1 MVHNI
6 LVAVDGPTNA
16 DRPHSPA
23 CGAQCATF
31 VSSAAASVLAPWTP
45 VSRDRA
51 CVGSR
56 RVAPSPR
63 PITGRCLCGGVTYS
77 VDAEPVWQGA
87 CYCTNCQRQTA
98 TAFSVIVG
106 VPSKAL
112 TVEGSALA
120 SFKTA
125 SEDYQSTTEPRFC
138 SACGSPI
145 FSTIESMPGVAFLKA
160 GTIDDASW
168 IEPTVEIW
176 TRSAQPWAP
185 HFENA
190 MRFDRTPPN

>member
-1 MVHNI
+1 M
-6 LVAVDGPTNA
+6 A
-16 DRPHSPA
+16 DA
-23 CGAQCATF
+23 
-31 VSSAAASVLAPWTP
+31 
-45 VSRDRA
+45 
-51 CVGSR
+51 
-56 RVAPSPR
+56 PR

-87 CYCTNCQRQTA
+87 CYCANCQRQTA

-112 TVEGSALA
+112 TVEGSTLA
-120 SFKTA
+120 SFETA
-125 SEDYQSTTEPRFC
+125 SEDYQSTTERRFC

-160 GTIDDASW
+160 GTIDDPSW

-190 MRFDRTPPN
+190 VRFERTPG